1 MPAETKQMIPF
12 NWETNTLV
20 QGELYGTQLILIKEG
35 LVVPSLLGWMGGLRG
50 RYGKEEQSLDCP
62 VT

>member
-1 MPAETKQMIPF
+1 MIPF